1 MADDFDL
8 ADFGES
14 LDAFADI
21 GRAQRCT
28 RVDGG
33 HVERGKL
40 DPAFTGRRLLK
51 DQPFVLVDVTPRFLN
66 SIGQF
71 HSPQTG
77 FDKIC
82 RSAAVMRSI
91 SVRDVVS
98 VTQNSARLVR
108 SV

>member
-8 ADFGES
+8 TDLRES
-14 LDAFADI
+14 LDAFAHI
-21 GRAQRCT
+21 GRAQRRT
-28 RVDGG
+28 RVHGG
-33 HVERGKL
+33 HVERREL
-40 DPAFTGRRLLK
+40 DPALTGRRLLE
-51 DQPFVLVDVTPRFLN
+51 DQPFVLADVTPRFFD

-71 HSPQTG
+71 NSPQTG

-108 SV
+108 SA